1 MAFIT
6 PCQPQIWNKTNV
18 TILLIITC
26 GVMIPLHSAEFS
38 DDLKNK
44 TKSHEVSQRL
54 DPLHPTGENQT
65 PTVLSGKPSSYT
77 PNTMASAVNDSSFAS
92 LPGPSEPN
100 GGLLTDP
107 LHSNSG
113 SFPVG
118 VPIAKPSVL
127 VTSAL
132 LTAAPATATARS
144 NSSIDSDNSKSKQNQ
159 GYNNTMAQHPVLSGS
174 MAISL
179 PTPVTPYIPPQ
190 ATQPPSPASGVA
202 TSSSPSPT
210 TVLEVVTAGEVM
222 PTPTTSTTYVYATNS
237 PTSPGSASPPPSSS
251 GHYLSPSFLSTLA
264 GLGMPFK
271 KPFLPTTNLITG

>member
-65 PTVLSGKPSSYT
+65 PTSTIHHSRHCLGHQNKWR
-77 PNTMASAVNDSSFAS
+77 
-92 LPGPSEPN
+92 
-100 GGLLTDP
+100 LLTDP

-264 GLGMPFK
+264 GLGMSFI
-271 KPFLPTTNLITG
+271 LVVQLICVEAF

>member
-1 MAFIT
+1 MALPTDTAEIINAEIGAKKSWSGQYTVDCGRIPELPDLTF
-6 PCQPQIWNKTNV
+6 NFGGKEF
-18 TILLIITC
+18 TI
-26 GVMIPLHSAEFS
+26 
-38 DDLKNK
+38 
-44 TKSHEVSQRL
+44 
-54 DPLHPTGENQT
+54 TGEDYILQVQGT
-65 PTVLSGKPSSYT
+65 CISAFTGLDMP
-77 PNTMASAVNDSSFAS
+77 PNIGELWIIVNDSSFAS

-144 NSSIDSDNSKSKQNQ
+144 NSSIDSDNSKNKQNQ

-251 GHYLSPSFLSTLA
+251 GHYLSPSCLSSLA
-264 GLGMPFK
+264 GLGMSFILVVQL
-271 KPFLPTTNLITG
+271 FCV